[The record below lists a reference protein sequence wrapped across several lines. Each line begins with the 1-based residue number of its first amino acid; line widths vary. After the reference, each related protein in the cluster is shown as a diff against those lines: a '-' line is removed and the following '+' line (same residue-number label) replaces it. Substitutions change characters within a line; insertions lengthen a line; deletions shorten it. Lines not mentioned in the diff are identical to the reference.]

1 MINLNTFKSLIKTL
15 FNIAGFKITKKQ
27 NQIINLKEFNVF
39 NNKNIDWEL
48 IQNCKDISNKKN
60 KDLTFLTDVRFY
72 SLISVIKNI
81 LSYDKLGDFVELGC
95 WNGTSARIIASLIK
109 KNKKNINFY
118 IFDIFKGLSELN
130 NKKDK
135 SNYVITN
142 NFIGNY
148 KFVKEKLK
156 NFKFVKIFPG
166 WIPEKFYKVK
176 NKKFSFVHID
186 LCLYEPTLQ
195 SLKFFYPRLKK
206 GGIIISNVYNSKVF
220 PGERKAFHE
229 FFKTNKYSFMYKHAL
244 TTNYLIK

>member
-109 KNKKNINFY
+109 K
-118 IFDIFKGLSELN
+118 
-130 NKKDK
+130 
-135 SNYVITN
+135 
-142 NFIGNY
+142 
-148 KFVKEKLK
+148 
-156 NFKFVKIFPG
+156 
-166 WIPEKFYKVK
+166 
-176 NKKFSFVHID
+176 
-186 LCLYEPTLQ
+186 
-195 SLKFFYPRLKK
+195 
-206 GGIIISNVYNSKVF
+206 
-220 PGERKAFHE
+220 
-229 FFKTNKYSFMYKHAL
+229 
-244 TTNYLIK
+244 